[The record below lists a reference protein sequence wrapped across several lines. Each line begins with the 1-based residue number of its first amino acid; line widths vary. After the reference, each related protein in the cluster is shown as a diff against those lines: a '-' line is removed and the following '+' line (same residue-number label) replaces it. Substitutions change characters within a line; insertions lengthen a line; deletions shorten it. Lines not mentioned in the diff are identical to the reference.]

1 MFAKLAFRNVRRQLR
16 NYLIYF
22 LTVFLSIALLFAV
35 NNLSFSARI
44 EALSRDYSD
53 VRNLFTMV
61 TVLSCLVTAL
71 VQSYAAGFMLKLRRR
86 EFGMYLTLGMTR
98 RNIQT
103 LFVCETGILTGAAL
117 AAGMGAGTV
126 LFQLLAAMYSSI
138 LEIPFTVSAYSA
150 KGILLTAAVSMG
162 MFFLSTLVSLRY
174 LKKVTAARLLG
185 EETAQR
191 GEKHPVL
198 WCILSG
204 AAAAAF
210 IFCLVKTWQSMMAAF
225 HGEDGVELLLWLTL
239 DLVLV
244 FLTHAALSRA
254 LAGML
259 LYCRRLKNS
268 GTNIVVL
275 RGMSGRMTVNALM
288 IGALST
294 LLVFAV
300 VLSNVAFGDKVFT
313 DLTIEKEC
321 PYDVIALFDLS
332 EEQGV
337 SMQEGRNIIES
348 YSPIT
353 AEIDYQLYSSGESTL
368 SSGLPGYE
376 IMGWTDQYMPLS
388 RFNALLA
395 GCGREPVTL
404 DRQYLMVTTVQKL
417 CDTDLSEKTV
427 NLNVS
432 TLSWGGSS
440 VDFPEFARGLWM
452 YYVVPD
458 EALTG
463 MPAVMNGAA
472 YTLENRRPDAEALHR
487 DLSWIRETE
496 EGREKECSYTIQE
509 YIRLYSKAGAGA
521 LIIGALYVSTVFVCM
536 ALAIL
541 SVKTLST
548 LEEERRRF
556 AVLYRL
562 GADTGM
568 QKKALL
574 QQLGAFFLM
583 PFAFPLLMTVPLGA
597 LFARVYEIWN
607 LPGLSGMQAVR
618 TAVVIAFAMAGIFGL
633 YFVITY
639 RIACDHVISP
649 TVDKSSKSL

>member
-117 AAGMGAGTV
+117 AAGMGAGIV
-126 LFQLLAAMYSSI
+126 LFQLLAALFSSI
-138 LEIPFTVSAYSA
+138 LEIPFTVSACSA

-185 EETAQR
+185 GEPAQR

-198 WCILSG
+198 WCILSV

-210 IFCLVKTWQSMMAAF
+210 VLCLVKTWQSMMAAF

-268 GTNIVVL
+268 GINIVVL
-275 RGMSGRMTVNALM
+275 RGLSGRMTVNALM

-300 VLSNVAFGDKVFT
+300 VMSNVAFGDKVFT

-321 PYDVIALFDLS
+321 AYDVIGLFDLS

-337 SMQEGRNIIES
+337 SMEEGRSIIES

-353 AEIDYQLYSSGESTL
+353 AEIDYQLYSSGESAL
-368 SSGLPGYE
+368 SSSLLGWDE
-376 IMGWTDQYMPLS
+376 MGWTDIYMPVS
-388 RFNALLA
+388 QFNALLS
-395 GCGREPVTL
+395 GCGVKPVEL
-404 DRQYLMVTTVQKL
+404 RQQYLMVTTVQKL
-417 CDTDLSEKTV
+417 CDTDYSGRTV
-427 NLNVS
+427 TLNGE
-432 TLSWGGSS
+432 TLSWGGNS
-440 VDFPEFARGLWM
+440 VDFPEFGRGLWM

-458 EALTG
+458 EAVAG

-472 YTLENRRPDAEALHR
+472 YTLENHRPDAEALHR

-496 EGREKECSYTIQE
+496 EGQEEECSYIIQE
-509 YIRLYSKAGAGA
+509 YIRLYSKANTGA

-556 AVLYRL
+556 TVLSRL
-562 GADTGM
+562 GADVRM
-568 QKKALL
+568 QKQALRR
-574 QQLGAFFLM
+574 QLGAFFLM

-607 LPGLSGMQAVR
+607 LPGLSGLQAVR
-618 TAVVIAFAMAGIFGL
+618 TAVVIALAVAGIFGL
-633 YFVITY
+633 YFIITY
-639 RIACDHVISP
+639 RIACDHVICP
-649 TVDKSSKSL
+649 TVDKSRKSL